1 MAKLIDH
8 LPELDGDEALLV
20 SKILSDLDDDQARS
34 FAGAYRSRRKDPQ
47 VMLWLTLIV
56 FLGFGGINRFML
68 GQVGMGLLYLFTGG
82 LCLIGSIVDII
93 NHKDLTFE
101 YNRKIAL
108 EVRNMV

>member
-8 LPELDGDEALLV
+8 LPELGGEEAMLI
-20 SKILSDLDDDQARS
+20 SKILNDLDDNQARS
-34 FAGAYRSRRKDPQ
+34 FASAYRSRRKDPQ
-47 VMLWLTLIV
+47 VILLLTLVV
-56 FLGFGGINRFML
+56 FVGFGGINRFLL
-68 GQVGMGLLYLFTGG
+68 GQIGMGLLYLFTGG

-93 NHKDLTFE
+93 NHKDMAFE